1 MTQNIVNQMWEFGKS
16 IFSFIWGNILP
27 DLITYQREKRISW
40 ARASYRN
47 DSINFIAYNIAQKKT

>member
-1 MTQNIVNQMWEFGKS
+1 MTQNLVNQMWEFGES

-40 ARASYRN
+40 ARTSYRN